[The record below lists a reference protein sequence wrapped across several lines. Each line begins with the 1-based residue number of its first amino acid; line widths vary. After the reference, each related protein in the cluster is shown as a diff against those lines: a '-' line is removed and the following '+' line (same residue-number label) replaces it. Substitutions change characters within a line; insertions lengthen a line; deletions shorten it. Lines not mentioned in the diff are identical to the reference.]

1 MTRRMTQALGAGI
14 PLLLSGCRRAGSTT
28 RRTNKRMTQA
38 SGAGCVAALAV
49 LLNVAPPSAQEP
61 PARVAAAPARAERGQ
76 DEPPHGALIDR
87 YCMACHNARLR
98 TAGVV
103 LEGLDVSNVA
113 PGAATWERVL
123 RKLRGREMPPA
134 GRPRPDDAEYEA
146 LVAELTTALDRGARR
161 TPNPGRGA
169 LHRLNRTEYA
179 NVIRDL
185 LALEIDVTRFLPPDD
200 SSYGFDNIAD
210 VLRVSPLLLEQ
221 YLSAG
226 RVISR
231 AAVGSPAV
239 RAATDTYRT
248 APDHT
253 QDYPLDGL
261 PFGTRGGLAARH
273 YFPLDAEYEVRAF
286 LKRTAQTGIRGLGEA
301 HAVEIAIDGVR
312 AGVFRVGGPDF
323 YDQIGDIQTV
333 VGVTKAFTADEALRV
348 RVPVAAG
355 FHEVSASFL
364 KQPSVLA
371 EELDR
376 PFLASYRADPVDGLP
391 HVDRPTVSGPHGPA
405 GPGRTPSRER
415 IFICRPARD
424 DADEAR
430 ACAASILETLARR
443 AFRRPVSAADLG
455 VLLPFYDAGRDEGG
469 FEAGVETALRRIL
482 VDPEFI
488 FRAERDPVG
497 IAPDTAFPL
506 RDLELASRLSFFL
519 WSSIPDDELLD
530 VAERGELAEPG
541 ELQRQ
546 VRRMLADPRSAA
558 LVENFASQWLLVR
571 NLGSARP
578 TPSEFPDFD
587 DNLRQAFARETALF
601 VESVIREDRSVIDL
615 IDADYTFVNERLARH
630 YGIANVYGD
639 RFRRVEVNDENRRG
653 LLGHGSVLTVT
664 SYPTRT
670 SPVLR
675 GKWVLDNVLGAP
687 PPPPPPDVPD
697 LEENPAGEVL
707 PMRERMAHHRRNA
720 ICASCHARMDPLGL
734 ALENFDAT
742 GRWRTAEGAN
752 RIDASAELDDGTSF
766 TGPAGL
772 RALLLRRPE
781 QFAETV
787 TAKLLTFA
795 LGRGLEHYDA
805 PSIRAILRRAEP
817 AAYAFSSLIE
827 GIVESV
833 PFRMRR
839 SAAGATPAGAAP

>member
-1 MTRRMTQALGAGI
+1 MTRKMLRVLGAG
-14 PLLLSGCRRAGSTT
+14 CF
-28 RRTNKRMTQA
+28 
-38 SGAGCVAALAV
+38 AALS
-49 LLNVAPPSAQEP
+49 VALTGTPAAAQESVGRAP
-61 PARVAAAPARAERGQ
+61 GEPA
-76 DEPPHGALIDR
+76 HGVLIDR
-87 YCMACHNARLR
+87 YCVTCHNTRLQ
-98 TAGVV
+98 TAGIV

-113 PGAATWERVL
+113 RGAATWEKVL
-123 RKLRGREMPPA
+123 RKLRGREMPPP
-134 GRPRPDDAEYEA
+134 GRPRPGDAEYDA
-146 LVAELTTALDRGARR
+146 LAAELTAALDQAALRA
-161 TPNPGRGA
+161 PNPGRGA

-185 LALEIDVTRFLPPDD
+185 LLLEIDVTRFLPPDD

-221 YLSAG
+221 YLSTA

-231 AAVGSPAV
+231 AAVGSPSV
-239 RAATDTYRT
+239 RAATHTYRT

-301 HAVEIAIDGVR
+301 HDVEVAIDGVR
-312 AGVFRVGGPDF
+312 AGLFRVGGPDS

-355 FHEVSASFL
+355 FHAVSVAFL

-391 HVDRPTVSGPHGPA
+391 HVDRLTVSGPYTPT
-405 GPGRTPSRER
+405 GPGETPSRER
-415 IFICRPARD
+415 IFVCRPAG
-424 DADEAR
+424 DAGDEAR
-430 ACAASILETLARR
+430 ACAASILGALARR
-443 AFRRPVSAADLG
+443 AFRRPVSGADLEM
-455 VLLPFYDAGRDEGG
+455 LLPFYEAGRAEGG
-469 FEAGVETALRRIL
+469 FETGVETALRRIL
-482 VDPEFI
+482 VDPDFI
-488 FRAERDPVG
+488 FRAERDPFGVG
-497 IAPDTAFPL
+497 PNAAYPL
-506 RDLELASRLSFFL
+506 SDLELASRLSFFL
-519 WSSIPDDELLD
+519 WSSVPDDQLLA
-530 VAERGELAEPG
+530 VAERGELDDPG
-541 ELQRQ
+541 ELKRQ

-558 LVENFASQWLLVR
+558 LVENFAAQWLLVR
-571 NLGSARP
+571 NLGASRP

-601 VESVIREDRSVIDL
+601 VESILREDRSVIDL
-615 IDADYTFVNERLARH
+615 IDADHTFVNERLARH
-630 YGIANVYGD
+630 YGIPDVYGD
-639 RFRRVEVNDENRRG
+639 RFRRVEVADENRRG

-697 LEENPAGEVL
+697 LEENPVGQVL

-720 ICASCHARMDPLGL
+720 VCASCHARMDPLGL

-742 GRWRTAEGAN
+742 GQWREAEGAN
-752 RIDASAELDDGTSF
+752 PIDASAELDDGTSF
-766 TGPAGL
+766 AGPAGL
-772 RALLLRRPE
+772 RALLLARPE
-781 QFAETV
+781 VFAETV
-787 TAKLLTFA
+787 TSKLLTFA
-795 LGRGLEHYDA
+795 LGRGIEHYDA
-805 PSIRAILRRAEP
+805 PAIRAILRQTEP
-817 AAYAFSSLIE
+817 GGYAFSSLIE

-839 SAAGATPAGAAP
+839 SAPPAVAVADVGP

>member
-1 MTRRMTQALGAGI
+1 MTRR
-14 PLLLSGCRRAGSTT
+14 RT
-28 RRTNKRMTQA
+28 RRRKQA
-38 SGAGCVAALAV
+38 FGAGCVAALWAV
-49 LLNVAPPSAQEP
+49 L
-61 PARVAAAPARAERGQ
+61 AAAPAAAQAKVARAP
-76 DEPPHGALIDR
+76 DEPAHGVLIER
-87 YCMACHNARLR
+87 YCVACHNARLR
-98 TAGVV
+98 TAGLV
-103 LEGLDVSNVA
+103 LEGLDVRNVA
-113 PGAATWERVL
+113 PGAATWEKVL
-123 RKLRGREMPPA
+123 RKLRGREMPPP
-134 GRPRPDDAEYEA
+134 GRPRPADEEYDALA
-146 LVAELTTALDRGARR
+146 GELTTALDQAARH

-185 LALEIDVTRFLPPDD
+185 LALEIDVARFLPPDD

-273 YFPLDAEYEVRAF
+273 YFPLDAEYEIRGL

-301 HAVEIAIDGVR
+301 HDVEIAIDGVR
-312 AGVFRVGGPDF
+312 AGLFRVGGPDS

-355 FHEVSASFL
+355 FHEVSVAFL
-364 KQPSVLA
+364 KQPSVLP
-371 EELDR
+371 EQLDR
-376 PFLASYRADPVDGLP
+376 PYLASYRADPVDGLP
-391 HVDRPTVSGPHGPA
+391 HVDRLTVSGPYGPA
-405 GPGRTPSRER
+405 RAGETPSRER
-415 IFICRPARD
+415 VFGCRPPGSD
-424 DADEAR
+424 EQADEAR
-430 ACAASILETLARR
+430 GCAASIIETLARR
-443 AFRRPVSAADLG
+443 AFRRPVSAADLDM
-455 VLLPFYDAGRDEGG
+455 LLPFYEAGRAEGG
-469 FEAGVETALRRIL
+469 FEAGIETALRRIL

-488 FRAERDPVG
+488 FRAERDADGV
-497 IAPDTAFPL
+497 APDTAYPL
-506 RDLELASRLSFFL
+506 GDLELASRLSFFL
-519 WSSIPDDELLD
+519 WSSIPDDELLE
-530 VAERGELAEPG
+530 VAERGELRDPAE
-541 ELQRQ
+541 LTRQ

-558 LVENFASQWLLVR
+558 LVDNFAAQWLLVR
-571 NLGSARP
+571 NLGSSRP

-587 DNLRQAFARETALF
+587 DNLRQAFARETGLF
-601 VESVIREDRSVIDL
+601 VESILREGRSVIDL
-615 IDADYTFVNERLARH
+615 LAADHTFVNERLARH
-630 YGIANVYGD
+630 YGIPNVYGD
-639 RFRRVEVNDENRRG
+639 RFRRIAVTDPNRRG

-675 GKWVLDNVLGAP
+675 GKWVLDNILGAP
-687 PPPPPPDVPD
+687 PAPPPPDVPD
-697 LEENPAGEVL
+697 LEENPVGQVL

-720 ICASCHARMDPLGL
+720 VCASCHSRMDPLGL

-742 GRWRTAEGAN
+742 GRWRAAEGAK
-752 RIDASAELDDGTSF
+752 RIDASAALDDGTSF
-766 TGPAGL
+766 VGPAGL
-772 RALLLRRPE
+772 RTVLLSRPE
-781 QFAETV
+781 VFAETV

-795 LGRGLEHYDA
+795 LGRGIEHYDA
-805 PSIRAILRRAEP
+805 PAIRAILSRAEP
-817 AAYAFSSLIE
+817 GGYVFSALIE

-839 SAAGATPAGAAP
+839 SAAATAEVGE

>member
-1 MTRRMTQALGAGI
+1 MARVGSMTRRLTPATGTVGFAL
-14 PLLLSGCRRAGSTT
+14 
-28 RRTNKRMTQA
+28 
-38 SGAGCVAALAV
+38 LAV
-49 LLNVAPPSAQEP
+49 VLAGAPAAQAQAES
-61 PARVAAAPARAERGQ
+61 AAASAAQGPNA
-76 DEPPHGALIDR
+76 PPHGPLIER
-87 YCMACHNARLR
+87 YCVTCHNERLR

-123 RKLRGREMPPA
+123 RKLEAREMPPA
-134 GRPRPDDAEYEA
+134 GRPRPDDAEYDA
-146 LVAELTTALDRGARR
+146 LAGRLAAALDRTAARA
-161 TPNPGRGA
+161 PNPGRGA

-185 LALEIDVTRFLPPDD
+185 LGLEVDVTRFLPPDD

-221 YLSAG
+221 YLSAA

-239 RAATDTYRT
+239 RAATATYRT

-273 YFPLDAEYEVRAF
+273 YFPLNAEYEVRAF

-301 HAVEIAIDGVR
+301 HDVEIAVDGVR
-312 AGVFRVGGPDF
+312 AGLFRVGGPDF
-323 YDQIGDIQTV
+323 YDQIGDIRTV
-333 VGVTKAFTADEALRV
+333 VGVTKAFTADEVLRV
-348 RVPVAAG
+348 RVPVTAG
-355 FHEVSASFL
+355 FHEVSVSFL

-391 HVDRPTVSGPHGPA
+391 HVDRLTVGGPHGSA
-405 GPGRTPSRER
+405 GPGETPSRER
-415 IFICRPARD
+415 IFTCRPD
-424 DADEAR
+424 GDDEAEAR
-430 ACAASILETLARR
+430 TCAASVLETLARR
-443 AFRRPVSAADLG
+443 AFRRPVSAADLD
-455 VLLPFYDAGRDEGG
+455 VLLPFYDAGRAEGG

-488 FRAERDPVG
+488 FRAERDPDGV
-497 IAPDTAFPL
+497 APDAAYL
-506 RDLELASRLSFFL
+506 LSDLELASRLSFFL
-519 WSSIPDDELLD
+519 WSSAPDDELLD
-530 VAERGELAEPG
+530 AAARGALGDRDELR
-541 ELQRQ
+541 RQ
-546 VRRMLADPRSAA
+546 VRRMLADPRAAA
-558 LVENFASQWLLVR
+558 LVDNFAVQWLLVR
-571 NLGSARP
+571 NLGAARP

-587 DNLRQAFARETALF
+587 DNLRQAFARETTLF
-601 VESVIREDRSVIDL
+601 VESILREDRSVIEL
-615 IDADYTFVNERLARH
+615 LDADYTFVNERLARH
-630 YGIANVYGD
+630 YGIPNVYGD
-639 RFRRVEVNDENRRG
+639 RFRRVDVADENRRG

-664 SYPTRT
+664 SYPNRT

-675 GKWVLDNVLGAP
+675 GKWVLDNILGAP

-697 LEENPAGEVL
+697 LEENPVGEVL

-734 ALENFDAT
+734 ALENFDAN
-742 GRWRTAEGAN
+742 GRWRGAEGGN
-752 RIDASAELDDGTSF
+752 PIDASAELADGTSF
-766 TGPAGL
+766 AGPAGL

-805 PSIRAILRRAEP
+805 PAIRGILRDAEP
-817 AAYAFSSLIE
+817 GRYTFSALIE

-839 SAAGATPAGAAP
+839 SASAAPRAAVAGAP

>member
-1 MTRRMTQALGAGI
+1 MTPAM
-14 PLLLSGCRRAGSTT
+14 
-28 RRTNKRMTQA
+28 
-38 SGAGCVAALAV
+38 GAGCLALVAIV
-49 LLNVAPPSAQEP
+49 LTGAPGAAQSAS
-61 PARVAAAPARAERGQ
+61 ASAAAAP
-76 DEPPHGALIDR
+76 EPGAPAHGPLIER
-87 YCMACHNARLR
+87 YCVTCHNERLR

-103 LEGLDVSNVA
+103 LEGLDFSNVA

-123 RKLRGREMPPA
+123 RKLRAREMPPA
-134 GRPRPDDAEYEA
+134 GRPRPADAEYDA
-146 LVAELTTALDRGARR
+146 LTARLTDALDEAAARE
-161 TPNPGRGA
+161 PNPGRGA

-179 NVIRDL
+179 NVVRDL
-185 LALEIDVTRFLPPDD
+185 LALEIDVARFLPPDD

-221 YLSAG
+221 YLSAA

-301 HAVEIAIDGVR
+301 HDVEIAVDGVR
-312 AGVFRVGGPDF
+312 AGLFRVGGPDF
-323 YDQIGDIQTV
+323 YDQIGDIRTV
-333 VGVTKAFTADEALRV
+333 VGVTKAFTADEVLRV
-348 RVPVAAG
+348 RVPVTAG
-355 FHEVSASFL
+355 FHDVSVSFL

-391 HVDRPTVSGPHGPA
+391 HVDRLTVSGPHGSA
-405 GPGRTPSRER
+405 GPGETPSRER
-415 IFICRPARD
+415 IFTCRPAGAGD
-424 DADEAR
+424 GEAR
-430 ACAASILETLARR
+430 ACASSILETLARR
-443 AFRRPVSAADLG
+443 AFRRPVSAADLD
-455 VLLPFYDAGRDEGG
+455 VLLPFYEAGRAEGG

-488 FRAERDPVG
+488 FRAERDPDG
-497 IAPDTAFPL
+497 AAPDAAYAL
-506 RDLELASRLSFFL
+506 SDLELASRLSFFL
-519 WSSIPDDELLD
+519 WSSVPDDELLD
-530 VAERGELAEPG
+530 VAARGELGEPAE
-541 ELQRQ
+541 LRRQ

-558 LVENFASQWLLVR
+558 LVDNFAVQWLLVR
-571 NLGSARP
+571 NLGAARP

-587 DNLRQAFARETALF
+587 DNLRQAFARETTLF
-601 VESVIREDRSVIDL
+601 VESILRDDRSVVDL
-615 IDADYTFVNERLARH
+615 LDADYTFVNERLARH
-630 YGIANVYGD
+630 YGIPDVYGD
-639 RFRRVEVNDENRRG
+639 RFRRVDVADEHRRG

-664 SYPTRT
+664 SYPNRT

-675 GKWVLDNVLGAP
+675 GKWVLDNILGAP

-697 LEENPAGEVL
+697 LEDNPVGEVL

-734 ALENFDAT
+734 ALENFDAN
-742 GRWRTAEGAN
+742 GRWRVAEGGN
-752 RIDASAELDDGTSF
+752 PIDASAELADGTWF

-772 RALLLRRPE
+772 RDLLLRRPE

-787 TAKLLTFA
+787 AAKLLTFA

-805 PSIRAILRRAEP
+805 PAIRTILRDAEP
-817 AAYAFSSLIE
+817 RRYTFSALIE

-839 SAAGATPAGAAP
+839 SASATTPADSAAP

>member
-1 MTRRMTQALGAGI
+1 MTRR
-14 PLLLSGCRRAGSTT
+14 R
-28 RRTNKRMTQA
+28 TQA
-38 SGAGCVAALAV
+38 SAAGCVAAFAV
-49 LLNVAPPSAQEP
+49 LLNVAPPAAHEAAAREAAARR
-61 PARVAAAPARAERGQ
+61 PAARAAAAAPAGQ
-76 DEPPHGALIDR
+76 VPEAPPHGALIDR
-87 YCMACHNARLR
+87 YCLACHNARLR

-134 GRPRPDDAEYEA
+134 GRPRPDEAEYDA
-146 LVAELTTALDRGARR
+146 LATELATALDRAARR
-161 TPNPGRGA
+161 APNPGRGA

-185 LALEIDVTRFLPPDD
+185 LGLEVDVARFLPPDD

-221 YLSAG
+221 YLSAA

-261 PFGTRGGLAARH
+261 PFGTRGGLAAQH
-273 YFPLDAEYEVRAF
+273 YFPLDAEYEVRGF
-286 LKRTAQTGIRGLGEA
+286 LKRTAQTGIRGLGES
-301 HAVEIAIDGVR
+301 HDVEIAVDGVR
-312 AGVFRVGGPDF
+312 AGLFRVGGPDF
-323 YDQIGDIQTV
+323 YEQIGDIRTV
-333 VGVTKAFTADEALRV
+333 VGVTKAFTADEVLRV
-348 RVPVAAG
+348 RVPVSAG
-355 FHEVSASFL
+355 FHEVSVAFL

-376 PFLASYRADPVDGLP
+376 PYLASYRADPVDGLP
-391 HVDRPTVSGPHGPA
+391 HVDRLTVSGPYGPA
-405 GPGRTPSRER
+405 GPGETPSRER
-415 IFICRPARD
+415 IFTCRPAGD
-424 DADEAR
+424 GDGDVDEAR

-443 AFRRPVSAADLG
+443 AFRRPVSVEDLD
-455 VLLPFYDAGRDEGG
+455 VLLPFYDAGRSEGG
-469 FEAGVETALRRIL
+469 FEAGIETALRRIL

-488 FRAERDPVG
+488 FRAEREPAG
-497 IAPDTAFPL
+497 IAPATAFPL
-506 RDLELASRLSFFL
+506 TDLELASRLSFFL
-519 WSSIPDDELLD
+519 WSSIPDDELLE
-530 VAERGELAEPG
+530 VAERGALGEPD
-541 ELQRQ
+541 ELQGQ

-558 LVENFASQWLLVR
+558 LVDNFAVQWLLVR
-571 NLGSARP
+571 NLGAARP

-601 VESVIREDRSVIDL
+601 VESVIREDASVIDL

-630 YGIANVYGD
+630 YGIPNVYGD
-639 RFRRVEVNDENRRG
+639 RFRRVEVTDENRRG

-664 SYPTRT
+664 SYPNRT

-675 GKWVLDNVLGAP
+675 GKWVLDNILGAP

-697 LEENPAGEVL
+697 LEENPVGEVL
-707 PMRERMAHHRRNA
+707 AMRERMAHHRRNA
-720 ICASCHARMDPLGL
+720 ICASCHVRMDPLGL

-742 GRWRTAEGAN
+742 GRWRTAEGGN
-752 RIDASAELDDGTSF
+752 PIDASAELDDGTSF
-766 TGPAGL
+766 NGAAGL
-772 RALLLRRPE
+772 RDLLLRRPE

-805 PSIRAILRRAEP
+805 PAIRTILRRAEP
-817 AAYAFSSLIE
+817 AGYSFSSLIE

-839 SAAGATPAGAAP
+839 SAAAATPAVADGAP

>member
-1 MTRRMTQALGAGI
+1 MMTRRFTPAF
-14 PLLLSGCRRAGSTT
+14 
-28 RRTNKRMTQA
+28 
-38 SGAGCVAALAV
+38 GAGCAAV
-49 LLNVAPPSAQEP
+49 LSVALFGAPAAGQAPAGAVPLPSAHAP
-61 PARVAAAPARAERGQ
+61 DAPA
-76 DEPPHGALIDR
+76 HGPLVER
-87 YCMACHNARLR
+87 YCVTCHNARLR

-103 LEGLDVSNVA
+103 LEGLDLSNVA

-134 GRPRPDDAEYEA
+134 GRPRPADAEYEA
-146 LVAELTTALDRGARR
+146 LAAHLGDALDEAARR
-161 TPNPGRGA
+161 APNPGRGA

-185 LALEIDVTRFLPPDD
+185 LALDVDVTRFLPPDD

-221 YLSAG
+221 YLAAA

-231 AAVGSPAV
+231 AAIGSPAV
-239 RAATDTYRT
+239 RATTDTYRT

-273 YFPLDAEYEVRAF
+273 YFPLDADYEIRAF

-301 HAVEIAIDGVR
+301 HDVEIAVDGVR
-312 AGVFRVGGPDF
+312 AGVYRVGGPDF

-333 VGVTKAFTADEALRV
+333 VGVTKAFTADEVLRV
-348 RVPVAAG
+348 RVPIAAG
-355 FHEVSASFL
+355 FHDVSVAFL
-364 KQPSVLA
+364 KQPSVLP
-371 EELDR
+371 EDLDQ

-391 HVDRPTVSGPHGPA
+391 HVDRLTVSGPHGAA
-405 GPGRTPSRER
+405 GPGDTPSRER
-415 IFICRPARD
+415 ILTCRPAGD
-424 DADEAR
+424 DEDEAEAR
-430 ACAASILETLARR
+430 ACAASILETLTRR
-443 AFRRPVSAADLG
+443 AFRRPATAADLD
-455 VLLPFYDAGRDEGG
+455 VLLPFYDAGRAEGG
-469 FEAGVETALRRIL
+469 FEAGIETALRRIL

-488 FRAERDPVG
+488 FRAERDPDGV
-497 IAPDTAFPL
+497 APGTAYPL
-506 RDLELASRLSFFL
+506 SDLELASRLSFFL
-519 WSSIPDDELLD
+519 WSSAPDDELLD
-530 VAERGELAEPG
+530 VAARGALGAPG
-541 ELQRQ
+541 ELRRQ
-546 VRRMLADPRSAA
+546 VRRMLGDPRSAA
-558 LVENFASQWLLVR
+558 LVDNFAVQWLLVR
-571 NLGSARP
+571 NLGAARP

-587 DNLRQAFARETALF
+587 DNLRQAFARETTLF
-601 VESVIREDRSVIDL
+601 VESIVREDRSVVDL
-615 IDADYTFVNERLARH
+615 LDADYTFVNERLARH
-630 YGIANVYGD
+630 YGIPNVYGD
-639 RFRRVEVNDENRRG
+639 RFRRVDVGDENRRG

-664 SYPTRT
+664 SYPNRT

-675 GKWVLDNVLGAP
+675 GKWVLDNILGAP

-697 LEENPAGEVL
+697 LEENPVGAVL
-707 PMRERMAHHRRNA
+707 PMRERMEHHRRNA

-742 GRWRTAEGAN
+742 GRWRTTEGGN

-766 TGPAGL
+766 AGPAGL
-772 RALLLRRPE
+772 RTVLLRRPE

-805 PSIRAILRRAEP
+805 PAIRSILRRAEP
-817 AAYAFSSLIE
+817 RGYAFSALIE

-833 PFRMRR
+833 PFQMRR
-839 SAAGATPAGAAP
+839 AAAAATPAVAAGAP

>member
-1 MTRRMTQALGAGI
+1 MTPAM
-14 PLLLSGCRRAGSTT
+14 
-28 RRTNKRMTQA
+28 
-38 SGAGCVAALAV
+38 GAGCLALVAVV
-49 LLNVAPPSAQEP
+49 LTGAPGAAQSASASAAVAPEP
-61 PARVAAAPARAERGQ
+61 GAPA
-76 DEPPHGALIDR
+76 HGPLIER
-87 YCMACHNARLR
+87 YCVTCHNERLR

-103 LEGLDVSNVA
+103 LEGLDFSNVA

-123 RKLRGREMPPA
+123 RKLRAREMPPA
-134 GRPRPDDAEYEA
+134 GRPRPADAEYDA
-146 LVAELTTALDRGARR
+146 LAAQLTAALDEAAARE
-161 TPNPGRGA
+161 PNPGRGA

-185 LALEIDVTRFLPPDD
+185 LALEIDVARFLPPDD

-221 YLSAG
+221 YLSAA

-301 HAVEIAIDGVR
+301 HDVEIAVDGVR
-312 AGVFRVGGPDF
+312 AGLFRVGGPDF
-323 YDQIGDIQTV
+323 YDQIGDIRTV
-333 VGVTKAFTADEALRV
+333 VGVTKAFTADDVLRV

-355 FHEVSASFL
+355 FHEVSVSFL

-391 HVDRPTVSGPHGPA
+391 HVDRLTVSGPHGSA
-405 GPGRTPSRER
+405 GPGATPSRER
-415 IFICRPARD
+415 IFTCRPSGRD
-424 DADEAR
+424 DAEAR
-430 ACAASILETLARR
+430 ACASSILETLARR
-443 AFRRPVSAADLG
+443 AFRRPVSAADLD
-455 VLLPFYDAGRDEGG
+455 VLLPFYDAGRAEGG

-488 FRAERDPVG
+488 FRAERDPDGV
-497 IAPDTAFPL
+497 APAAAYAL
-506 RDLELASRLSFFL
+506 SDLELASRLSFFL
-519 WSSIPDDELLD
+519 WSSVPDEELLD
-530 VAERGELAEPG
+530 VAARGVLGEPAELR
-541 ELQRQ
+541 RQ

-558 LVENFASQWLLVR
+558 LVDNFAVQWLLVR
-571 NLGSARP
+571 NLGASRP

-587 DNLRQAFARETALF
+587 DNLRQAFARETKLF
-601 VESVIREDRSVIDL
+601 VESILREDRSVVDL
-615 IDADYTFVNERLARH
+615 LDADYTFVNERLARH
-630 YGIANVYGD
+630 YGIPDVYGD
-639 RFRRVEVNDENRRG
+639 RFRRVDVADEQRRG

-664 SYPTRT
+664 SYPNRT

-675 GKWVLDNVLGAP
+675 GKWVLDNILGAP

-697 LEENPAGEVL
+697 LEENPVGEVL

-734 ALENFDAT
+734 ALENFDAN
-742 GRWRTAEGAN
+742 GRWRSAEGEN
-752 RIDASAELDDGTSF
+752 PIDASAELADGTSF
-766 TGPAGL
+766 AGPAGL
-772 RALLLRRPE
+772 RDLLLRRPE

-805 PSIRAILRRAEP
+805 PAIRAILRDAEP
-817 AAYAFSSLIE
+817 RRYTFSALIE

-839 SAAGATPAGAAP
+839 SASAVTAAASAAP

>member
-1 MTRRMTQALGAGI
+1 MTPAMGASCFAL
-14 PLLLSGCRRAGSTT
+14 
-28 RRTNKRMTQA
+28 
-38 SGAGCVAALAV
+38 LAV
-49 LLNVAPPSAQEP
+49 VLTGAPGAAQSASASASAAREP
-61 PARVAAAPARAERGQ
+61 GA
-76 DEPPHGALIDR
+76 PPHGPLIDR
-87 YCMACHNARLR
+87 YCVTCHNERLR

-103 LEGLDVSNVA
+103 LEGLDFSNVA

-123 RKLRGREMPPA
+123 RKLRAREMPPA
-134 GRPRPDDAEYEA
+134 GRPRPADAEYEA
-146 LVAELTTALDRGARR
+146 LAARLRTALDEAAARE
-161 TPNPGRGA
+161 PNPGRGA

-179 NVIRDL
+179 NVVRDL
-185 LALEIDVTRFLPPDD
+185 LALEIDVARFLPPDD

-221 YLSAG
+221 YLSAA

-239 RAATDTYRT
+239 RAATETYRT

-301 HAVEIAIDGVR
+301 HEIEIAVDGVR
-312 AGVFRVGGPDF
+312 AGLFGVGGPDF

-333 VGVTKAFTADEALRV
+333 VGVTKAFTADEVLRV
-348 RVPVAAG
+348 RVPVTAG
-355 FHEVSASFL
+355 FHEVSVSFL

-391 HVDRPTVSGPHGPA
+391 HVDRLTVSGPHGSA
-405 GPGRTPSRER
+405 GPGSTPSRER
-415 IFICRPARD
+415 IFTCRPAGDD
-424 DADEAR
+424 DAEAR
-430 ACAASILETLARR
+430 ACASSILETLARR
-443 AFRRPVSAADLG
+443 AFRRPVSAADLD
-455 VLLPFYDAGRDEGG
+455 VLLPFYDAGRTEGG

-488 FRAERDPVG
+488 FRAERDPDGV
-497 IAPDTAFPL
+497 APDAAYAL
-506 RDLELASRLSFFL
+506 NDLELASRLSFFL
-519 WSSIPDDELLD
+519 WSSVPDDELLD
-530 VAERGELAEPG
+530 VAARGELRDPAE
-541 ELQRQ
+541 LRRQ
-546 VRRMLADPRSAA
+546 VRRMLADSRSAA
-558 LVENFASQWLLVR
+558 LVDNFAVQWLLVR
-571 NLGSARP
+571 NLGAARP

-587 DNLRQAFARETALF
+587 DNLRQAFARETTLF
-601 VESVIREDRSVIDL
+601 VESILREDRSVVDL
-615 IDADYTFVNERLARH
+615 LDADYTFVNERLARH
-630 YGIANVYGD
+630 YGIPDVYGD
-639 RFRRVEVNDENRRG
+639 RFRRVDVADEHRRG

-664 SYPTRT
+664 SYPNRT

-675 GKWVLDNVLGAP
+675 GKWVLDNILGAP

-697 LEENPAGEVL
+697 LEDNPVGEVL

-734 ALENFDAT
+734 ALENFDAN
-742 GRWRTAEGAN
+742 GRWRIAEGGN
-752 RIDASAELDDGTSF
+752 PIDASAELADGTSF
-766 TGPAGL
+766 SGPAGL
-772 RALLLRRPE
+772 RDLLLRRPE

-805 PSIRAILRRAEP
+805 PAVRTILHDAEP
-817 AAYAFSSLIE
+817 RRYTFSALIE

-839 SAAGATPAGAAP
+839 SASAETAASAAP

>member
-1 MTRRMTQALGAGI
+1 MTPAMGASFLAL
-14 PLLLSGCRRAGSTT
+14 
-28 RRTNKRMTQA
+28 
-38 SGAGCVAALAV
+38 LAV
-49 LLNVAPPSAQEP
+49 VLTGAPGAAQSASASASAVQERVAPA
-61 PARVAAAPARAERGQ
+61 
-76 DEPPHGALIDR
+76 HGPLIER
-87 YCMACHNARLR
+87 YCVTCHNERLR

-103 LEGLDVSNVA
+103 LEGLDFSNVA
-113 PGAATWERVL
+113 PGAATWERVV
-123 RKLRGREMPPA
+123 RKLQAREMPPA
-134 GRPRPDDAEYEA
+134 GRPRPADAEYDA
-146 LVAELTTALDRGARR
+146 LTARLTTALDRAAAGE
-161 TPNPGRGA
+161 PNPGRGA

-179 NVIRDL
+179 NVVRDL
-185 LALEIDVTRFLPPDD
+185 LALEIDVARFLPPDD

-221 YLSAG
+221 YLSAA

-261 PFGTRGGLAARH
+261 PFGTRGGLTARH

-301 HAVEIAIDGVR
+301 HDVEIAVDGVR
-312 AGVFRVGGPDF
+312 AGLFRVGGPDF
-323 YDQIGDIQTV
+323 YDQIGDIRTV
-333 VGVTKAFTADEALRV
+333 VGVTKAFTADEVLRV

-355 FHEVSASFL
+355 FHEVSVSFL

-391 HVDRPTVSGPHGPA
+391 HVDRLTVSGPHGSA
-405 GPGRTPSRER
+405 GPGATPSRER
-415 IFICRPARD
+415 IFTCRPAGDD
-424 DADEAR
+424 DAEAR
-430 ACAASILETLARR
+430 ACASSILETLARR
-443 AFRRPVSAADLG
+443 AFRRPVSAADLD
-455 VLLPFYDAGRDEGG
+455 VLLPFYEAGRADGG

-488 FRAERDPVG
+488 FRAERDPDGV
-497 IAPDTAFPL
+497 APDAAYAL
-506 RDLELASRLSFFL
+506 SDLELASRLSFFL
-519 WSSIPDDELLD
+519 WSSVPDDELLD
-530 VAERGELAEPG
+530 VAAREELGEPAE
-541 ELQRQ
+541 LRRQ
-546 VRRMLADPRSAA
+546 VRRMLGDPRSAA
-558 LVENFASQWLLVR
+558 LVDNFAVQWLLVR
-571 NLGSARP
+571 NLGAARP

-587 DNLRQAFARETALF
+587 DNLRQAFARETTLF
-601 VESVIREDRSVIDL
+601 VESILREDRSVVDL
-615 IDADYTFVNERLARH
+615 LDADYTFVNERLARH
-630 YGIANVYGD
+630 YGIPDVYGD
-639 RFRRVEVNDENRRG
+639 RFRRVDVADEHRRG

-664 SYPTRT
+664 SYPNRT

-675 GKWVLDNVLGAP
+675 GKWVLDNILGAP

-697 LEENPAGEVL
+697 LEDNPVGEVL

-734 ALENFDAT
+734 ALENFDAN
-742 GRWRTAEGAN
+742 GRWRVAEGEN
-752 RIDASAELDDGTSF
+752 PIDASAELADGTSF
-766 TGPAGL
+766 AGPAGL

-805 PSIRAILRRAEP
+805 PAIRAILRDAEP
-817 AAYAFSSLIE
+817 RRYTFSALIE

-839 SAAGATPAGAAP
+839 SASATTPADSAAP

>member
-1 MTRRMTQALGAGI
+1 MTRSMMQTVGAGW
-14 PLLLSGCRRAGSTT
+14 
-28 RRTNKRMTQA
+28 
-38 SGAGCVAALAV
+38 VAV
-49 LLNVAPPSAQEP
+49 LSVLMAGAPAEAQGTA
-61 PARVAAAPARAERGQ
+61 ARVP
-76 DEPPHGALIDR
+76 DEPAHGALIDR
-87 YCMACHNARLR
+87 YCVTCHNARLR
-98 TAGVV
+98 TAGLV

-113 PGAATWERVL
+113 PGAPTWEKVL

-134 GRPRPDDAEYEA
+134 GRPRPADAEYDA
-146 LVAELTTALDRGARR
+146 LAAHLTAALDRTARR
-161 TPNPGRGA
+161 APNPGRGA

-221 YLSAG
+221 YLSAA

-286 LKRTAQTGIRGLGEA
+286 LKRTAQTGIRGLGET
-301 HAVEIAIDGVR
+301 HDVEVAIDGVR
-312 AGVFRVGGPDF
+312 AGLFRVGGPDS

-355 FHEVSASFL
+355 FHDVSVAFL
-364 KQPSVLA
+364 KQPLVLA

-391 HVDRPTVSGPHGPA
+391 HVDRLTVSGPHTAA
-405 GPGRTPSRER
+405 GPGETPSRER
-415 IFICRPARD
+415 IFGCRPAG
-424 DADEAR
+424 AGEAEAR
-430 ACAASILETLARR
+430 ACATSIVRTLARR
-443 AFRRPVSAADLG
+443 AFRRPISGADLD
-455 VLLPFYDAGRDEGG
+455 VLLPFYDAGRADGG
-469 FEAGVETALRRIL
+469 FEAGVEKALRRIL

-488 FRAERDPVG
+488 FRGERDPDGV
-497 IAPDTAFPL
+497 APDVAYPL
-506 RDLELASRLSFFL
+506 SDLELASRLSFFL
-519 WSSIPDDELLD
+519 WSSIPDGGLLAA
-530 VAERGELAEPG
+530 AERGQLGEPA

-546 VRRMLADPRSAA
+546 VRRMLDHPRSAA
-558 LVENFASQWLLVR
+558 LVDNFAAQWLLVR
-571 NLGSARP
+571 NLGSSRP

-587 DNLRQAFARETALF
+587 DNLRQAFVQETALF

-630 YGIANVYGD
+630 YGIPNVYGD
-639 RFRRVEVNDENRRG
+639 RFRRIPVTDDNRRG

-697 LEENPAGEVL
+697 LEENPVGRVL

-720 ICASCHARMDPLGL
+720 VCASCHSRMDPLGL

-742 GRWRTAEGAN
+742 GQWREAEGAN
-752 RIDASAELDDGTSF
+752 RIDASAELDDGTAF
-766 TGPAGL
+766 VGPAGL
-772 RALLLRRPE
+772 RALLLSRPE
-781 QFAETV
+781 VFAETV

-795 LGRGLEHYDA
+795 LGRGLEPYDA
-805 PSIRAILRRAEP
+805 PAIRAILREAEP
-817 AAYAFSSLIE
+817 GGYAFSTLIE

-839 SAAGATPAGAAP
+839 SAPAAGTAAAAGP

>member
-1 MTRRMTQALGAGI
+1 M
-14 PLLLSGCRRAGSTT
+14 
-28 RRTNKRMTQA
+28 
-38 SGAGCVAALAV
+38 
-49 LLNVAPPSAQEP
+49 
-61 PARVAAAPARAERGQ
+61 
-76 DEPPHGALIDR
+76 
-87 YCMACHNARLR
+87 
-98 TAGVV
+98 

-134 GRPRPDDAEYEA
+134 GRPRPNEAEYDA
-146 LVAELTTALDRGARR
+146 LAAELATALDRAARR
-161 TPNPGRGA
+161 APNPGRGA

-185 LALEIDVTRFLPPDD
+185 LALEVDVARFLPPDD

-221 YLSAG
+221 YLSAA

-273 YFPLDAEYEVRAF
+273 YFPLDAEYEVRGF

-301 HAVEIAIDGVR
+301 HDVEIAVDGVR
-312 AGVFRVGGPDF
+312 AGLFRVGGPDF
-323 YDQIGDIQTV
+323 YDQIGDIRTV
-333 VGVTKAFTADEALRV
+333 VGVTKAFTADEVLRV
-348 RVPVAAG
+348 RVPVSAG
-355 FHEVSASFL
+355 FHEVSVAFL

-391 HVDRPTVSGPHGPA
+391 HVDRLTVSGPYGPA
-405 GPGRTPSRER
+405 GPGETPSRER
-415 IFICRPARD
+415 IFTCRPAGD
-424 DADEAR
+424 GDADEAR
-430 ACAASILETLARR
+430 ACAASILGDAGPPGVPPARLRRGPRRPAAVLRRGTRRGRVRGRRRDGPAPHPRRSGVHLPGGARPGRRRAGHGVPPERPGARFAAVVLPLEQRSRTTSCWTWPSGGRWATRTSCSGRCAACSPTRVRRPSSTTSRSSGCWCATSARR
-443 AFRRPVSAADLG
+443 VPRRPSSRTSTTTCARRSR
-455 VLLPFYDAGRDEGG
+455 GR
-469 FEAGVETALRRIL
+469 RRSSS
-482 VDPEFI
+482 
-488 FRAERDPVG
+488 RA
-497 IAPDTAFPL
+497 
-506 RDLELASRLSFFL
+506 S
-519 WSSIPDDELLD
+519 
-530 VAERGELAEPG
+530 
-541 ELQRQ
+541 
-546 VRRMLADPRSAA
+546 
-558 LVENFASQWLLVR
+558 
-571 NLGSARP
+571 SAR
-578 TPSEFPDFD
+578 
-587 DNLRQAFARETALF
+587 TA
-601 VESVIREDRSVIDL
+601 SVIDL

-630 YGIANVYGD
+630 YGIPNVYGD
-639 RFRRVEVNDENRRG
+639 RFRRVEVTDENRRG

-664 SYPTRT
+664 SYPNRT

-675 GKWVLDNVLGAP
+675 GKWVLDNILGAP

-697 LEENPAGEVL
+697 LEENPVGEVL
-707 PMRERMAHHRRNA
+707 AMRERMAHHRRNA
-720 ICASCHARMDPLGL
+720 ICASCHVRMDPLGL

-742 GRWRTAEGAN
+742 GRWRTAEGGN

-772 RALLLRRPE
+772 RELLLRRPE

-805 PSIRAILRRAEP
+805 PAIRAILRRAEP
-817 AAYAFSSLIE
+817 AGYSFSSLIE

-839 SAAGATPAGAAP
+839 SAAAATPEVAGGAP

>member
-1 MTRRMTQALGAGI
+1 MTRRMTPA
-14 PLLLSGCRRAGSTT
+14 
-28 RRTNKRMTQA
+28 M
-38 SGAGCVAALAV
+38 GAGCLALLAAV
-49 LLNVAPPSAQEP
+49 LTGAPGGAQPVPASAS
-61 PARVAAAPARAERGQ
+61 AAPEAGA
-76 DEPPHGALIDR
+76 PAHGPLIER
-87 YCMACHNARLR
+87 YCVTCHNGRLR

-113 PGAATWERVL
+113 PGAATWERVV
-123 RKLRGREMPPA
+123 RKLQAREMPPA
-134 GRPRPDDAEYEA
+134 GRPRPDDAEYDA
-146 LVAELTTALDRGARR
+146 LTAQLTAALDLAAARE
-161 TPNPGRGA
+161 PNPGRGA

-179 NVIRDL
+179 NVVRDL
-185 LALEIDVTRFLPPDD
+185 LALDVDVTRFLPPDD

-221 YLSAG
+221 YLSAA
-226 RVISR
+226 RAISR

-301 HAVEIAIDGVR
+301 HDVEIAVDGVR
-312 AGVFRVGGPDF
+312 AGLFRVGGPDF
-323 YDQIGDIQTV
+323 YDQIGDIRTV
-333 VGVTKAFTADEALRV
+333 VGVTKAFTADEVLRV

-355 FHEVSASFL
+355 FHEVSVSFL

-391 HVDRPTVSGPHGPA
+391 HVDRMTVSGPHGSA
-405 GPGRTPSRER
+405 GPGATPSRER
-415 IFICRPARD
+415 IFTCRPAGD
-424 DADEAR
+424 DEAEAR
-430 ACAASILETLARR
+430 ACASSILETLARR
-443 AFRRPVSAADLG
+443 AFRRPVSAADLD
-455 VLLPFYDAGRDEGG
+455 VLLPFYDAGRAEGG

-488 FRAERDPVG
+488 FRAERDPDGV
-497 IAPDTAFPL
+497 APAAAYAL
-506 RDLELASRLSFFL
+506 SDLELASRLSFFL
-519 WSSIPDDELLD
+519 WSSVPDDELLD
-530 VAERGELAEPG
+530 VAARGELGDPAE
-541 ELQRQ
+541 LRRQ
-546 VRRMLADPRSAA
+546 VRRMLADSRSAA
-558 LVENFASQWLLVR
+558 LVDNFAVQWLLVR
-571 NLGSARP
+571 NLGAARP

-587 DNLRQAFARETALF
+587 DNLRQAFARETTLF
-601 VESVIREDRSVIDL
+601 VESILRDDRSVVDL
-615 IDADYTFVNERLARH
+615 LDADYTFVNERLARH
-630 YGIANVYGD
+630 YGIPDVYGD
-639 RFRRVEVNDENRRG
+639 RFRRVDVADEHRRG

-664 SYPTRT
+664 SYPNRT

-675 GKWVLDNVLGAP
+675 GKWVLDNILGAP

-697 LEENPAGEVL
+697 LEENPVGEVL

-734 ALENFDAT
+734 ALENFDAN
-742 GRWRTAEGAN
+742 GRWRVAEGEN
-752 RIDASAELDDGTSF
+752 PIDASAELADGTSF
-766 TGPAGL
+766 AGPAGL
-772 RALLLRRPE
+772 RALLLRRPQ

-805 PSIRAILRRAEP
+805 PAIRAILRDAEP
-817 AAYAFSSLIE
+817 RRYTFSALIE

-839 SAAGATPAGAAP
+839 AASAAIPAASAAP

>member
-1 MTRRMTQALGAGI
+1 MTIRPT
-14 PLLLSGCRRAGSTT
+14 RAF
-28 RRTNKRMTQA
+28 
-38 SGAGCVAALAV
+38 GAGCAAALS
-49 LLNVAPPSAQEP
+49 LLLLIGAPSAGQQSAEGAA
-61 PARVAAAPARAERGQ
+61 ARVSAAGAPGTPAPEAGAPGALAAHAPEG
-76 DEPPHGALIDR
+76 PPHGALIDT
-87 YCMACHNARLR
+87 YCLACHNARLR

-103 LEGLDVSNVA
+103 LEGLDVKDVA

-123 RKLRGREMPPA
+123 RKLRRREMPPA
-134 GRPRPDDAEYEA
+134 GRPRPGDAQYEA
-146 LVAELTTALDRGARR
+146 FAAELTAALDRAAQQA
-161 TPNPGRGA
+161 PDPGRGA

-185 LALEIDVTRFLPPDD
+185 LALDIDVTRFLPPDD

-221 YLSAG
+221 YLSAA

-273 YFPLDAEYEVRAF
+273 HFPLDAEYEVRAF

-301 HAVEIAIDGVR
+301 HEVEIAVDGVR
-312 AGVFRVGGPDF
+312 AGVYSVGGPDF

-333 VGVTKAFTADEALRV
+333 VGVTKAFTADEVLRV

-355 FHEVSASFL
+355 FHEVSVAFL
-364 KQPSVLA
+364 KQSSVLA
-371 EELDR
+371 EDLDR

-391 HVDRPTVSGPHGPA
+391 HVDRLTVSGPHVAA
-405 GPGRTPSRER
+405 GPGETPSRER
-415 IFICRPARD
+415 IFTCRPAGD
-424 DADEAR
+424 DEAEAR

-443 AFRRPVSAADLG
+443 AFRRPVSAADLD
-455 VLLPFYDAGRDEGG
+455 VLLPFYDAGRAEGG

-488 FRAERDPVG
+488 FRAEREPDG
-497 IAPDTAFPL
+497 AAPDTAYPL
-506 RDLELASRLSFFL
+506 SDLELASRLSFFL

-530 VAERGELAEPG
+530 VAARGALGEPDELR
-541 ELQRQ
+541 RQ

-558 LVENFASQWLLVR
+558 LVDNFAVQWLLVR
-571 NLGSARP
+571 NLGASRP

-587 DNLRQAFARETALF
+587 DNLRQAFARETTLF
-601 VESVIREDRSVIDL
+601 VESIVREDRSVIDL
-615 IDADYTFVNERLARH
+615 LDADYTFVNERLARH
-630 YGIANVYGD
+630 YGIPNVYGD
-639 RFRRVEVNDENRRG
+639 RFRRVAVGDENRRG

-664 SYPTRT
+664 SYPNRT

-675 GKWVLDNVLGAP
+675 GKWVLDNILGAP

-697 LEENPAGEVL
+697 LEENPVGEVL
-707 PMRERMAHHRRNA
+707 PMRERMEHHRRNA

-742 GRWRTAEGAN
+742 GRWRAAEGGN
-752 RIDASAELDDGTSF
+752 PIDASAELDDGTAF
-766 TGPAGL
+766 AGPAGL
-772 RALLLRRPE
+772 RALLLRHPE

-805 PSIRAILRRAEP
+805 PAIRSILRQVEP
-817 AAYAFSSLIE
+817 RRYAFSALVE

-839 SAAGATPAGAAP
+839 SASVTTTTAGADAGP

>member
-1 MTRRMTQALGAGI
+1 MTRR
-14 PLLLSGCRRAGSTT
+14 R
-28 RRTNKRMTQA
+28 TQA
-38 SGAGCVAALAV
+38 SGAGCVAALTV
-49 LLNVAPPSAQEP
+49 LLNVAPPAAQEP
-61 PARVAAAPARAERGQ
+61 AAQAPAAREPAAQAPAAQAAGAAPAAQVPG
-76 DEPPHGALIDR
+76 DPPHGALIDR
-87 YCMACHNARLR
+87 YCVTCHNERLR

-134 GRPRPDDAEYEA
+134 GRPRPNEAEYDA
-146 LVAELTTALDRGARR
+146 LAADLTTALDRAARSR
-161 TPNPGRGA
+161 PNPGRGA

-185 LALEIDVTRFLPPDD
+185 LTLEVDVARFLPPDD

-221 YLSAG
+221 YLSAA

-231 AAVGSPAV
+231 AAVGSPTV

-273 YFPLDAEYEVRAF
+273 YFPLDAEYEIRGF

-301 HAVEIAIDGVR
+301 HDVEIAIDGVR
-312 AGVFRVGGPDF
+312 AGLFRVGGPDF

-333 VGVTKAFTADEALRV
+333 VGVTKAFTADEVLRV

-355 FHEVSASFL
+355 FHEVSVAFL

-391 HVDRPTVSGPHGPA
+391 HVDRLTVGGPYGPA
-405 GPGRTPSRER
+405 GPGETPSRER
-415 IFICRPARD
+415 IFTCRPAGD
-424 DADEAR
+424 DPAEAR

-443 AFRRPVSAADLG
+443 AFRRPVFAADLD
-455 VLLPFYDAGRDEGG
+455 VLLPFYDAGRAEGG
-469 FEAGVETALRRIL
+469 FETGIETALRRVL

-488 FRAERDPVG
+488 FRAERDPDDV
-497 IAPDTAFPL
+497 APDTAFPL
-506 RDLELASRLSFFL
+506 TDLELASRLSFFL
-519 WSSIPDDELLD
+519 WSSIPDDELLE
-530 VAERGELAEPG
+530 VAERGDLTEPG

-558 LVENFASQWLLVR
+558 LVDNFAVQWLLVR
-571 NLGSARP
+571 NLGAARP

-601 VESVIREDRSVIDL
+601 VESVVREDRSVIDL
-615 IDADYTFVNERLARH
+615 LDADYTFLNERLARH
-630 YGIANVYGD
+630 YGIPNVYGD
-639 RFRRVEVNDENRRG
+639 RFRRVAVTDENRRG

-664 SYPTRT
+664 SYPNRT

-675 GKWVLDNVLGAP
+675 GKWVLDNILGAP

-697 LEENPAGEVL
+697 LEENPVGEVL
-707 PMRERMAHHRRNA
+707 AMRERMAHHRRNA
-720 ICASCHARMDPLGL
+720 ICASCHVRMDPLGL

-742 GRWRTAEGAN
+742 GRWRTAEGGN
-752 RIDASAELDDGTSF
+752 PIDASAELDDGTSF
-766 TGPAGL
+766 TGAAGL
-772 RALLLRRPE
+772 RDLLLRRPE

-795 LGRGLEHYDA
+795 LGRGLEHHDA
-805 PSIRAILRRAEP
+805 PAIRGILRRAEP
-817 AAYAFSSLIE
+817 AGYAFSSLIE

-839 SAAGATPAGAAP
+839 SAAEATPVLADAGS

>member
-1 MTRRMTQALGAGI
+1 MTPAMGASCLALLAVVLAG
-14 PLLLSGCRRAGSTT
+14 
-28 RRTNKRMTQA
+28 A
-38 SGAGCVAALAV
+38 SGAAQPAPGAAAAV
-49 LLNVAPPSAQEP
+49 QEP
-61 PARVAAAPARAERGQ
+61 GAPA
-76 DEPPHGALIDR
+76 HGPLIER
-87 YCMACHNARLR
+87 YCVTCHNGRLR

-113 PGAATWERVL
+113 PGAATWERVV
-123 RKLRGREMPPA
+123 RKLQAREMPPA
-134 GRPRPDDAEYEA
+134 GRPRPADAEYDA
-146 LVAELTTALDRGARR
+146 LTAQLTAALDEAAVRA
-161 TPNPGRGA
+161 PNPGRGA

-179 NVIRDL
+179 NVVRDL

-221 YLSAG
+221 YLSAA

-301 HAVEIAIDGVR
+301 HDVEIAVDGVR
-312 AGVFRVGGPDF
+312 AGLFRVGGPDF
-323 YDQIGDIQTV
+323 YDQIGDIRTV
-333 VGVTKAFTADEALRV
+333 VGVTKAFTADEVLRV
-348 RVPVAAG
+348 RVPVSAG
-355 FHEVSASFL
+355 FHEVSVSFL

-391 HVDRPTVSGPHGPA
+391 HVDRMTVSGPHGSA
-405 GPGRTPSRER
+405 GPGATPSRER
-415 IFICRPARD
+415 IFICRPPGDD
-424 DADEAR
+424 DAEAR
-430 ACAASILETLARR
+430 ACASSILETIARR
-443 AFRRPVSAADLG
+443 AFRRPVSAADLD
-455 VLLPFYDAGRDEGG
+455 VLLPFYEAGRAEGG
-469 FEAGVETALRRIL
+469 FEAGIETALRRIL

-488 FRAERDPVG
+488 FRAERDPDGV
-497 IAPDTAFPL
+497 APDAAYAL
-506 RDLELASRLSFFL
+506 GDLELASRLSFFL
-519 WSSIPDDELLD
+519 WSSVPDDELLD
-530 VAERGELAEPG
+530 VAARGELADPA
-541 ELQRQ
+541 ELRRQ
-546 VRRMLADPRSAA
+546 VRRMLADSRSAA
-558 LVENFASQWLLVR
+558 LVDNFAVQWLLVR
-571 NLGSARP
+571 NLGAARP

-587 DNLRQAFARETALF
+587 DNLRQAFARETTLF
-601 VESVIREDRSVIDL
+601 VESILREDRSVVDL
-615 IDADYTFVNERLARH
+615 LDADYTFLNERLARH
-630 YGIANVYGD
+630 YGIPDVYGD
-639 RFRRVEVNDENRRG
+639 RFRRVDVADEHRRG

-664 SYPTRT
+664 SYPNRT

-675 GKWVLDNVLGAP
+675 GKWVLDNILGAP

-697 LEENPAGEVL
+697 LEENPVGEVL

-734 ALENFDAT
+734 ALENFDAN
-742 GRWRTAEGAN
+742 GRWRVAEGGN
-752 RIDASAELDDGTSF
+752 PIDASAELADGTSF
-766 TGPAGL
+766 AGPAGL

-805 PSIRAILRRAEP
+805 PAIRAILRDAEP
-817 AAYAFSSLIE
+817 RRYTFSALIE

-839 SAAGATPAGAAP
+839 SASAVTAAGSAAP